1 MGRSGIGKTSILNLI
16 FRLYDPSSGE
26 IFLDDLNLKEINF
39 KFRNFV
45 SFVSQ
50 NAYLFSGSVMENLK
64 FGSPQCSDEE
74 VIELTKRL
82 RLHDTIM
89 QLPQKYDTNVGE
101 KGNLFS
107 GGEKQRISLIRAL
120 LRKSK
125 ILLLDEPTSALDM

>member
-1 MGRSGIGKTSILNLI
+1 MIDSV
-16 FRLYDPSSGE
+16 
-26 IFLDDLNLKEINF
+26 NLKELRF
-39 KFRNFV
+39 DFRNHV

-50 NAYLFSGSVMENLK
+50 SPYLFNGTVMENLK
-64 FGSPQCSDEE
+64 FGNLHCSDEQ

-89 QLPQKYDTNVGE
+89 QLPNKYETNVGE
-101 KGNLFS
+101 KGNIFS

-125 ILLLDEPTSALDM
+125 ILLLDEPTSALDV